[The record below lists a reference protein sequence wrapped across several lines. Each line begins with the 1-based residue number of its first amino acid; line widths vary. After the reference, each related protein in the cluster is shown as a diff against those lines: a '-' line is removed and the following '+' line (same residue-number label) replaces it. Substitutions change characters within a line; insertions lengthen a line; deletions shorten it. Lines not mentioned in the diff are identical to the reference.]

1 MIVLVRRLAGGW
13 RSATRGRLI
22 YIVMAS
28 AFCGLVVVAAV
39 RGSIGVALVAT
50 IVAVVTLGLA
60 AIAPR
65 LSAARGSG
73 DTEELR

>member
-1 MIVLVRRLAGGW
+1 MIFLARRLAGGW
-13 RSATRGRLI
+13 RSTTRARLP

-28 AFCGLVVVAAV
+28 AFCALGVAAAV
-39 RGSIGVALVAT
+39 RGSAGVALIAAV
-50 IVAVVTLGLA
+50 VAVATLGLA
-60 AIAPR
+60 VIAPR